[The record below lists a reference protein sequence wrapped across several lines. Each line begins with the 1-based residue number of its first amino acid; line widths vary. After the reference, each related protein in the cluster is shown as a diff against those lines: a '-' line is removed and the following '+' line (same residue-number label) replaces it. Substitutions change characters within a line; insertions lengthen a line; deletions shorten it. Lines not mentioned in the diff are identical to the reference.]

1 MDNITRLADQIKAKL
16 AFLNEKLDQYLIHLG
31 LKQPKKKVS
40 HFEKE
45 LPVFIQEFLINY
57 GAGITLERSLK
68 LTFNAH
74 RTDEL
79 LEKQLGINTSAIE
92 ALNKFAT
99 QQDRKEVW
107 RFVKLINQLHLTG
120 AITSITA
127 LEKYHEEL
135 WQNKLTNARM
145 KSEKISI
152 LLTFLLMLSLISVI
166 MVVLTPVMLML

>member
-1 MDNITRLADQIKAKL
+1 MNHITLTVSQIKTKL
-16 AFLNEKLDQYLIHLG
+16 NFLNEKLDQHLIRLG
-31 LKQPKKKVS
+31 LSKPKKKMS
-40 HFEKE
+40 HFENE

-57 GAGITLERSLK
+57 GAGITLDRSLK
-68 LTFNAH
+68 LTLSAH
-74 RTDEL
+74 KTDEL
-79 LEKQLGINTSAIE
+79 LEKQLSINTSAIE

-99 QQDRKEVW
+99 QQDCKEVW

-120 AITSITA
+120 AITTIAA
-127 LEKYHEEL
+127 LEKYHDEL
-135 WQNKLTNARM
+135 WQNKLTKARM